1 MFDWKI
7 VFLSDKKNTIMRI
20 ATERKMQ
27 QEQRNQMNNTE
38 RREEIIRILAQ
49 AKEPVSG
56 SRLAKQLSVSRQI
69 IVQDVA
75 LLRTEYPVL
84 ATAQGYVLY
93 GQAQERCRRSFLVK
107 HSSEQIG
114 DELLTMVESGGRV
127 LDVVVE
133 HDVYG
138 QIRADL
144 NLATVADVKSFC
156 ARLARSTSGPLFPIS
171 DGIHLH
177 TVEAASE
184 SVLDEIEMQLRKKG
198 YLI

>member
-1 MFDWKI
+1 
-7 VFLSDKKNTIMRI
+7 
-20 ATERKMQ
+20 
-27 QEQRNQMNNTE
+27 MNNTE
-38 RREEIIRILAQ
+38 RREEIIRILTQ

-75 LLRTEYPVL
+75 LLRTAYPVL
-84 ATAQGYVLY
+84 ATAQGYVL
-93 GQAQERCRRSFLVK
+93 
-107 HSSEQIG
+107 
-114 DELLTMVESGGRV
+114 
-127 LDVVVE
+127 
-133 HDVYG
+133 YG

>member
-1 MFDWKI
+1 
-7 VFLSDKKNTIMRI
+7 
-20 ATERKMQ
+20 
-27 QEQRNQMNNTE
+27 
-38 RREEIIRILAQ
+38 
-49 AKEPVSG
+49 
-56 SRLAKQLSVSRQI
+56 
-69 IVQDVA
+69 
-75 LLRTEYPVL
+75 
-84 ATAQGYVLY
+84 
-93 GQAQERCRRSFLVK
+93 
-107 HSSEQIG
+107 
-114 DELLTMVESGGRV
+114 MVESGGRV

-156 ARLARSTSGPLFPIS
+156 ARLARSTSGRLFPIS

-184 SVLDEIEMQLRKKG
+184 SVLDEIEMQLRKKR

>member
-1 MFDWKI
+1 MRWDGNIRKRPRYGKKLSRSRGISDEQYGKKRRDNQDFNTGKGAGIGKQARKAAFSEQAGHRSGRGALTNRISCARYRAGVCAVRTDAGMLPEKFSGEA
-7 VFLSDKKNTIMRI
+7 FLR
-20 ATERKMQ
+20 
-27 QEQRNQMNNTE
+27 
-38 RREEIIRILAQ
+38 
-49 AKEPVSG
+49 
-56 SRLAKQLSVSRQI
+56 
-69 IVQDVA
+69 
-75 LLRTEYPVL
+75 
-84 ATAQGYVLY
+84 
-93 GQAQERCRRSFLVK
+93 
-107 HSSEQIG
+107 QIG
-114 DELLTMVESGGRV
+114 DELLAMVESGGRV

-198 YLI
+198 YLL

>member
-20 ATERKMQ
+20 ATERKMW

-38 RREEIIRILAQ
+38 RREEIIRILTR

-144 NLATVADVKSFC
+144 SLATVADVKSFC

>member
-1 MFDWKI
+1 
-7 VFLSDKKNTIMRI
+7 MRI
-20 ATERKMQ
+20 ATERKMW

-38 RREEIIRILAQ
+38 RREEIIRILTR

-144 NLATVADVKSFC
+144 NLATVTDVKSFC

>member
-1 MFDWKI
+1 
-7 VFLSDKKNTIMRI
+7 
-20 ATERKMQ
+20 
-27 QEQRNQMNNTE
+27 MNNTE
-38 RREEIIRILAQ
+38 RREEIIRILLQ

-56 SRLAKQLSVSRQI
+56 SSLAKQLSVSRQV

-75 LLRTEYPVL
+75 LLRTAYPVL

-93 GQAQERCRRSFLVK
+93 GQTQECCRRSFLVK
-107 HSSEQIG
+107 HSAEQIG
-114 DELLTMVESGGRV
+114 DELLTIVKGGGRV

-144 NLATVADVKSFC
+144 NLASVTDVKGFC
-156 ARLARSTSGPLFPIS
+156 ARLARSSSGPLFPIS
-171 DGIHLH
+171 DGVHFH

-184 SVLDEIEMQLRKKG
+184 SILDEIEMQLQKKG
-198 YLI
+198 YLL

>member
-1 MFDWKI
+1 
-7 VFLSDKKNTIMRI
+7 MRI
-20 ATERKMQ
+20 ATERKMW

-38 RREEIIRILAQ
+38 RREEIIRILTR

-114 DELLTMVESGGRV
+114 GRAA
-127 LDVVVE
+127 
-133 HDVYG
+133 Y
-138 QIRADL
+138 
-144 NLATVADVKSFC
+144 
-156 ARLARSTSGPLFPIS
+156 
-171 DGIHLH
+171 DG
-177 TVEAASE
+177 
-184 SVLDEIEMQLRKKG
+184 RKRRKG
-198 YLI
+198 AGRGCGA